1 MTRLGMLTGAAALFV
16 ATPALAFHCPKDAA
30 AIDHALGV
38 LEVSDEVKAEAMDL
52 RDQGMQQHEAGNH
65 AEAVDSLT
73 AAMRLLLTSV
83 E

>member
-1 MTRLGMLTGAAALFV
+1 MTRFGVLTGAAALLV
-16 ATPALAFHCPKDAA
+16 ATPAFAFHCPTDAA

-38 LEVSDEVKAEAMDL
+38 LEVSDEVKAEAKEL

-65 AEAVDSLT
+65 PEGLNSLT